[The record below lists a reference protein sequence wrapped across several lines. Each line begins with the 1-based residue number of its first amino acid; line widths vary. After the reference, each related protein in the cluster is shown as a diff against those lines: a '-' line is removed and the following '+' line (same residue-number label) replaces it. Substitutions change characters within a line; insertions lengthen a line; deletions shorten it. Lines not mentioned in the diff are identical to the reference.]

1 MILPDTNVISELMK
15 QLPMPSVLAWINQ
28 HQNTELVISTITIAE
43 ITYGLQALPVGKRRK
58 TLELAF
64 EQAIDEA
71 FHHHI
76 IPFDESA
83 AYLYGKIMGHRKQLG
98 QSMSL
103 FDRQIAATAL
113 SRNASLATRNIN
125 DFKHCGLGLINP
137 FE

>member
-1 MILPDTNVISELMK
+1 MIL
-15 QLPMPSVLAWINQ
+15 W
-28 HQNTELVISTITIAE
+28 ISTNDIIRYKRYIRTHE
-43 ITYGLQALPVGKRRK
+43 TITYAISIGLDKSTSKHRARYFNHHH
-58 TLELAF
+58 ELAF

-103 FDRQIAATAL
+103 FDGQIAATAL